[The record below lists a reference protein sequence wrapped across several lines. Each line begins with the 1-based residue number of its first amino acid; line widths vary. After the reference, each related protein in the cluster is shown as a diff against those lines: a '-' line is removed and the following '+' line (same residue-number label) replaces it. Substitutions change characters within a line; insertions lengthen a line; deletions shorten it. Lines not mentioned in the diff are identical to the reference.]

1 MGTVGSG
8 GTSKKVWADVFVDYR
23 WLLIGLVAAMTLVW
37 SVFVPRLQMEPS
49 LKSLLVTTSDAYFE
63 YEKFLGVF
71 GDEDYII
78 VAIKNEKGARDP
90 SVLAALQS
98 ITEQISRFDKVTE
111 IMSLANLKVFRKK
124 GDQFGSFPIIGTEEG
139 TLRLPE
145 KTELEGMRKA
155 LPIMDLLLSPDLK
168 TVGILVRIDDKWKFD
183 VPVVRDLLERMQA
196 IVKKSAVDGSESR
209 VIGAAVLRQAIL
221 GYSIQTALIF
231 GILCT
236 IICTCVTLYVFKS
249 VKVTIVTILILGLC
263 VLWELGLMSMLRIP
277 LNASTSISFGLI
289 LITSLEIV
297 IHMVARFNQFRSLV
311 PDREQAVKETVR
323 YLARPCFIS
332 AATTAA
338 GFGSCMVTNIPMVFQ
353 LGLIMSLGVTISF
366 FLAMILTPSVLL
378 TFKSLDV
385 QVQQDQADDAV
396 SRTLRKVSGLI
407 AGHYR
412 VITVTGVVIAVVMFA
427 GAPFIRTDP
436 QILRQLGESRPE
448 VKDINF
454 VTDNLTSIHSL
465 QLVLEAK
472 EDDKAFK
479 KPETW
484 QKVKEVERRLGLIP
498 EVVATDSLL
507 TFWEYMNGII
517 SGDASHGGD
526 EIFAKSGAFSQVLLL
541 TSLGSDGKKLIRSH
555 LDEDFGKLRV
565 SVRIKNSPNIP
576 ILDTIEQVRKAAD
589 SVMGDVANAAVTGE
603 AVVVAA
609 QGDELIKSEIQ
620 SMFIAIVIIAV
631 LMMIQMGSVLFGL
644 LSLVPNIPPLATVFG
659 IMGWLRIP
667 LDGVTV
673 FAATVA
679 IGLAVDN
686 TIQFVAQLKREI
698 KLNPNLGVEE
708 CMFRAYALASK
719 PMASWSLVTLLG
731 FLALVVTPFQAA
743 VYFGLLVSS
752 AIAMAIFG
760 DLMFMQSIILT
771 FPGVRKLIRALIDK
785 EIAKQKLREAL

>member
-8 GTSKKVWADVFVDYR
+8 GTSRKVWADVFVDYR

-63 YEKFLGVF
+63 YEKFLGIF

-98 ITEQISRFDKVTE
+98 MTEQISRFDKATE

-139 TLRLPE
+139 TLQLPE

-155 LPIMDLLLSPDLK
+155 LPMMDLLLSPDLK

-183 VPVVRDLLERMQA
+183 VPVVRDLLDRMQA

-249 VKVTIVTILILGLC
+249 VKVTIVTVLILGLC

-311 PDREQAVKETVR
+311 EDREQAVKETVR
-323 YLARPCFIS
+323 YLARPCFFA

-353 LGLIMSLGVTISF
+353 LGLIMSLGITISF
-366 FLAMILTPSVLL
+366 FLAMILTPSALL

-385 QVQQDQADDAV
+385 QVRQDQAEDAV
-396 SRTLRKVSGLI
+396 SRLFGKVSGLI
-407 AGHYR
+407 SGHYR
-412 VITVTGVVIAVVMFA
+412 VITVTGVVIAALMFA

-448 VKDINF
+448 VKDIDF

-472 EDDKAFK
+472 ENDKAFK

-484 QKVKEVERRLGLIP
+484 QKVKEVERKLRLIP
-498 EVVATDSLL
+498 EVLTTDSLL
-507 TFWEYMNGII
+507 TFWEYMHGVI
-517 SGDASHGGD
+517 SGDASRSD
-526 EIFAKSGAFSQVLLL
+526 EIFTKPGAFSQVFLL
-541 TSLGSDGKKLIRSH
+541 TSLGADGKKLIRSH
-555 LDEDFGKLRV
+555 LDEDFRKLRV

-576 ILDTIEQVRKAAD
+576 ILDTIDQVRTAAN
-589 SVMGDVANAAVTGE
+589 SVMGGIATATVTGE

-609 QGDELIKSEIQ
+609 QGDELIKSEIH
-620 SMFIAIVIIAV
+620 SMFIAIAIIAG

-659 IMGWLRIP
+659 VMGWLGIP

-686 TIQFVAQLKREI
+686 TIHFVAQLKREI

-743 VYFGLLVSS
+743 VYFGVLVSS
-752 AIAMAIFG
+752 AIAMGIFG

>member
-1 MGTVGSG
+1 MESEGSG
-8 GTSKKVWADVFVDYR
+8 ITSRKVWADVFVDYR
-23 WLLIGLVAAMTLVW
+23 WLLIGLVAAMTLIL
-37 SVFVPRLQMEPS
+37 SLFIPRLQMEPS

-63 YEKFLGVF
+63 YEKFLSVF

-78 VAIKNEKGARDP
+78 VAIKNQKGAEDP

-98 ITEQISRFDKVTE
+98 ITKQISEFDKVSET
-111 IMSLANLKVFRKK
+111 ISLANLKVFQKK
-124 GDQFGSFPIIGTEEG
+124 GDQFGSFQIIDTQDGTP
-139 TLRLPE
+139 RLPE
-145 KTELEGMRKA
+145 KTELDNIRKA
-155 LPIMDLLLSPDLK
+155 LPMADLLVSPDLK
-168 TVGILVRIDDKWKFD
+168 TVGILVRIDDKYKFD
-183 VPVVRDLLERMQA
+183 VPIIRDLLER
-196 IVKKSAVDGSESR
+196 IETSVKKSAVDGSESR

-249 VKVTIVTILILGLC
+249 VKVTIVTMLILGLC

-311 PDREQAVKETVR
+311 ADREQAVRETVR
-323 YLARPCFIS
+323 YLARPCLFS
-332 AATTAA
+332 AATTAV

-353 LGLIMSLGVTISF
+353 LGLIMSLGITISF
-366 FLAMILTPSVLL
+366 FLAMILTPTVLL
-378 TFKSLDV
+378 TFTSLDV
-385 QVQQDQADDAV
+385 QVQQDQSDDV
-396 SRTLRKVSGLI
+396 VTRVLGKVSGLI
-407 AGHYR
+407 SSHYR
-412 VITVTGVVIAVVMFA
+412 LITVTGVVIAAVMFA

-472 EDDKAFK
+472 EKDKTFK
-479 KPETW
+479 RPETW
-484 QKVKEVERRLGLIP
+484 QKVKEVERRLRLIP
-498 EVVATDSLL
+498 EVITTDSLL

-517 SGDASHGGD
+517 AGDNSRGG
-526 EIFAKSGAFSQVLLL
+526 EVFTTPGAFSQVFLL

-555 LDEDFGKLRV
+555 LDEDYGKLRI
-565 SVRIKNSPNIP
+565 SVRIKNSPNVP
-576 ILDTIEQVRKAAD
+576 ILDTIEQVSKAGD
-589 SVMGDVANAAVTGE
+589 SVMGDVAKATVTGE

-609 QGDELIKSEIQ
+609 QGDELIRSEIH
-620 SMFIAIVIIAV
+620 SMFIAIAIISV
-631 LMMIQMGSVLFGL
+631 LMMIQMGTPLFGL

-659 IMGWLRIP
+659 VMGWLKIP

-679 IGLAVDN
+679 VGLAVDN
-686 TIQFVAQLKREI
+686 TIHFVAQLKREI

-719 PMASWSLVTLLG
+719 PMASWSLVIVLG
-731 FLALVVTPFQAA
+731 FLALLVTPFQAA

-752 AIAMAIFG
+752 AIAMGVFG

-771 FPGVRKLIRALIDK
+771 FPGVRKLIKAIIDK
-785 EIAKQKLREAL
+785 EIAKQKRREAL